1 MNVHIDYPSKEDEVK
16 LVKMITIGEVDDSAL
31 MRGLDAITTPDS
43 IIGLQNLAANIKV
56 DDALF
61 EYAVNI
67 VNASRE
73 WSGVQMGASPRA
85 SIALIR
91 AARALALV
99 RGSEF
104 ITPDEIKSVALPVL
118 RHRIV
123 LSAELEIEGIS
134 VSQVISELLAQV
146 SAPRE

>member
-1 MNVHIDYPSKEDEVK
+1 
-16 LVKMITIGEVDDSAL
+16 GEVDDSAL
-31 MRGLDAITTPDS
+31 MRGLDAITSPRS
-43 IIGLQNLAANIKV
+43 IIGLQNLAANITV

-104 ITPDEIKSVALPVL
+104 ITPDEIKCVALPVL
-118 RHRIV
+118 RHRVV
-123 LSAELEIEGIS
+123 LSAELEIEGIG
-134 VSQVISELLAQV
+134 VSQVINELLAQV
-146 SAPRE
+146 PAPRE